1 MCFSATASVA
11 ASGLLTVVGVA
22 TVKKVKENRM
32 KPYATIPLL
41 FAVQQAIEGFVWLSA
56 TGDDPELLQ
65 SMTYGFVFIAQ
76 VFWPFFV
83 PFSIFLMEKDP
94 KRRKILVWLLL
105 IGTVISTY
113 LLYCLINFPVSAE
126 ITGYHV
132 LYKLD
137 YPPFQLNYNG
147 ILYIAATVLP
157 SFFSSYR
164 YMSYFGLAIALS
176 LIVSRIFYPEHLVS
190 VWCYFAAILS
200 TVIYFVVRAS
210 HLPTFREDLGGG
222 Q

>member
-1 MCFSATASVA
+1 MCFSATASFA
-11 ASGLLTVVGVA
+11 ASGLLTVVGAA
-22 TVKKVKENRM
+22 TMKTAKNNSM
-32 KPYATIPLL
+32 KPYAAIPLV
-41 FAVQQAIEGFVWLSA
+41 FAIQQAIEGFVWISVS
-56 TGDDPELLQ
+56 GGDPELLQ

-83 PFSIFLMEKDP
+83 PLSVFLMEKDP
-94 KRRKILVWLLL
+94 KRKKILVFLLL

-113 LLYCLINFPVSAE
+113 LLYCLINYPVSAE
-126 ITGYHV
+126 ITGFHV

-147 ILYIAATVLP
+147 ILYIMATVLP

-164 YMSYFGLAIALS
+164 KMPLFGIAIAVS
-176 LIVSRIFYPEHLVS
+176 LLVSRIFYPEHLVS

-200 TVIYFVVRAS
+200 AVIYFVVRAANLP
-210 HLPTFREDLGGG
+210 HLRGDREG
-222 Q
+222 